1 LANSGRQRV
10 NINGAVNIDTFE
22 VVVDFTDSINS
33 ESMIRLME
41 QLSRGHPND
50 VVYMILDNARYCH
63 SKAVEECRK
72 NLGNIVFIFLPTY
85 SPNLNL
91 IERLWKFFKKTT
103 FYNKYY
109 EKFADFTQA
118 CKDFFKNIKKHEGAL
133 RTLLTENF
141 HIQKN

>member
-1 LANSGRQRV
+1 
-10 NINGAVNIDTFE
+10 
-22 VVVDFTDSINS
+22 
-33 ESMIRLME
+33 MKRLME
-41 QLSRGHPND
+41 QLSRGHPNGI
-50 VVYMILDNARYCH
+50 VYMILDNARYCH
-63 SKAVEECRK
+63 SKAVEEYRQD
-72 NLGNIVFIFLPTY
+72 LGNIVFLFLPTY

-118 CKDFFKNIKKHEGAL
+118 CKDFFKNIKKYEDAL